1 MTGRAPAEAGA
12 PATLWHG
19 RFAGGPA
26 DELLAF
32 TVSLG
37 YDRRLA
43 ADDLAGSRAHVR
55 GLSRA
60 GILAGDEADVVLAAL
75 DRVEDELR
83 SGSFAFEPTD
93 EDIHTAIE
101 RRVTALAGPAG
112 AKLHTG
118 RSRNDQ
124 VATDLRL
131 WAKRELGEIARRVV
145 ALQRT
150 LLDRAGDA
158 GPAYL
163 PGYTHLQRAQPV
175 LLAHHL
181 LAHGW
186 ALARDVDRLVDCR
199 RRLDVSPLGA
209 GALAGSSLPLDPDA
223 TAADL
228 GFAGRFENSL
238 DAVSDRDFV
247 AEALFA
253 LSMVAIHLSRM
264 GEEVVLWTSDEFG
277 FARLDDAYA
286 TGSSMLPQKK
296 NPDIAELARGK
307 AGRVIGDLTG
317 LLATLKGLPLSYN
330 RDLQEDKEPLF
341 DAVDQVG
348 LALGAMAGLYASL
361 AFRPEQMQAAADS
374 PYAAAT
380 DLAELLVERGT
391 PFRDAHALV
400 GALVRDSLERHVPL
414 VELVEAHPGLGA
426 EGAALLEPGR
436 AVTRRTTAGG
446 AGPDPVADQLERFAR
461 RLDADA
467 ERIG

>member
-1 MTGRAPAEAGA
+1 VS
-12 PATLWHG
+12 TLWHG
-19 RFAGGPA
+19 RFAGGQA
-26 DELLAF
+26 DELVAF
-32 TVSLG
+32 TVSLPF
-37 YDRRLA
+37 DQRLA
-43 ADDLAGSRAHVR
+43 ADDLDGSRAHVR
-55 GLSRA
+55 GLARSK
-60 GILAGDEADVVLAAL
+60 ILSEDEAAVVLAAL
-75 DRVEDELR
+75 DRVEHELG
-83 SGSFAFEPTD
+83 SGEFAFLPTD

-131 WAKRELGEIARRVV
+131 WCRRSLGDIARRVL
-145 ALQRT
+145 ALQRV
-150 LLDRAGDA
+150 LLDRAQEA

-163 PGYTHLQRAQPV
+163 PGYTHLQQAQPV

-199 RRLDVSPLGA
+199 RRLDVCPLGA
-209 GALAGSSLPLDPDA
+209 GALAGSSLPLDPEF
-223 TAADL
+223 TAGEL
-228 GFAGRFENSL
+228 GFSAAFENSL

-253 LSMVAIHLSRM
+253 LSLVAVHLSRL
-264 GEEVVLWTSDEFG
+264 GEEVILWTTEEFG

-307 AGRVIGDLTG
+307 AGRVIGSLTG

-341 DAVDQVG
+341 DAVDQVA
-348 LALGAMAGLYASL
+348 LALAAMTGLYGSL
-361 AFRPEQMQAAADS
+361 GFDISRMQQAADT

-400 GALVRDSLERHVPL
+400 GGLVRDSLERHVPL
-414 VELVEAHPGLGA
+414 AELVAAHPDLGA

-436 AVTRRTTAGG
+436 AVTRRTTPGG
-446 AGPDPVADQLERFAR
+446 AGPDPVAAQIERFSH
-461 RLDADA
+461 RLEVDA
-467 ERIG
+467 ERVG

>member
-1 MTGRAPAEAGA
+1 MS
-12 PATLWHG
+12 TLWHG
-19 RFAGGPA
+19 RFAGDQA
-26 DELLAF
+26 DELVAF
-32 TVSLG
+32 TVSLPF
-37 YDRRLA
+37 DQRLA
-43 ADDLAGSRAHVR
+43 ADDLACSRAHVR
-55 GLSRA
+55 GLARSK
-60 GILAGDEADVVLAAL
+60 ILSDDETGVVLAAL
-75 DRVEDELR
+75 DRVEDELG
-83 SGSFAFEPTD
+83 SGAFEFLPTD

-131 WAKRELGEIARRVV
+131 WCRRALGEVGGRVL
-145 ALQRT
+145 ALQRV
-150 LLDRAGDA
+150 LLDRATEA

-163 PGYTHLQRAQPV
+163 PGYTHLQQAQPV

-186 ALARDVDRLVDCR
+186 ALARDLDRLVDCR

-209 GALAGSSLPLDPDA
+209 GALAGSSLPLDPA
-223 TAADL
+223 YTAAEL
-228 GFAGRFENSL
+228 GFSAAFENSL

-253 LSMVAIHLSRM
+253 LSLLAVHLSRM
-264 GEEVVLWTSDEFG
+264 GEEVILWTTDEFA

-296 NPDIAELARGK
+296 NPDVAELARGK
-307 AGRVIGDLTG
+307 AGRVIGSLAG

-341 DAVDQVG
+341 DAVDQVA
-348 LALGAMAGLYASL
+348 LALAAMTGLYGSL
-361 AFRPEQMQAAADS
+361 TFDVSRMQQAADT

-380 DLAELLVERGT
+380 DLAELLVERGM

-400 GALVRDSLERHVPL
+400 GGLVRDSLERHVPL
-414 VELVEAHPGLGA
+414 VELVTAHPDLGA

-436 AVTRRTTAGG
+436 PVTRRTTPGG
-446 AGPDPVADQLERFAR
+446 AGPEPVADQLRRFAH
-461 RLDADA
+461 RLDRDA
-467 ERIG
+467 ERIA